1 MFQFSE
7 SEETVVCR
15 VIARAGRA
23 RQLFNNDLFGV
34 EEAGRRR
41 QLNNNALFG
50 VAEAL
55 RQVKGK
61 GPSFSI

>member
-1 MFQFSE
+1 M
-7 SEETVVCR
+7 VCR

-23 RQLFNNDLFGV
+23 RQLCNNELFGV

-61 GPSFSI
+61 GPSLSI